1 MARKTND
8 LDKSS
13 KNEIDSKKI
22 HTKLETKKIPASVKT
37 IIKTAEKN
45 IKKFQFFYKNPT
57 HALIYNKKSTQS
69 SKKST
74 PRPGAVSRQ
83 QPAAS

>member
-22 HTKLETKKIPASVKT
+22 QKKSERQKIP
-37 IIKTAEKN
+37 
-45 IKKFQFFYKNPT
+45 
-57 HALIYNKKSTQS
+57 
-69 SKKST
+69 
-74 PRPGAVSRQ
+74 
-83 QPAAS
+83 

>member
-22 HTKLETKKIPASVKT
+22 KKLRNNV
-37 IIKTAEKN
+37 
-45 IKKFQFFYKNPT
+45 
-57 HALIYNKKSTQS
+57 
-69 SKKST
+69 
-74 PRPGAVSRQ
+74 V
-83 QPAAS
+83 

>member
-37 IIKTAEKN
+37 IIKT
-45 IKKFQFFYKNPT
+45 T
-57 HALIYNKKSTQS
+57 LTCLIYNKFI
-69 SKKST
+69 SKLCILLWQLENNT
-74 PRPGAVSRQ
+74 AVLSVENIR
-83 QPAAS
+83 

>member
-45 IKKFQFFYKNPT
+45 IKKFQFFFEKKRNLKFYVE
-57 HALIYNKKSTQS
+57 YN
-69 SKKST
+69 
-74 PRPGAVSRQ
+74 
-83 QPAAS
+83 

>member
-22 HTKLETKKIPASVKT
+22 HTKLETKKNTSKC
-37 IIKTAEKN
+37 KN
-45 IKKFQFFYKNPT
+45 
-57 HALIYNKKSTQS
+57 YNKNC
-69 SKKST
+69 
-74 PRPGAVSRQ
+74 
-83 QPAAS
+83 

>member
-37 IIKTAEKN
+37 IIKTAEKY
-45 IKKFQFFYKNPT
+45 KKIGKNF
-57 HALIYNKKSTQS
+57 KKSFCTIFKS
-69 SKKST
+69 RKK
-74 PRPGAVSRQ
+74 
-83 QPAAS
+83 

>member
-45 IKKFQFFYKNPT
+45 IKTLYFRDAGIKEIKNNPHITEVHNWGEIYKYI
-57 HALIYNKKSTQS
+57 HMYNNEINS
-69 SKKST
+69 
-74 PRPGAVSRQ
+74 
-83 QPAAS
+83 

>member
-22 HTKLETKKIPASVKT
+22 HTKLETEKIPASVKT

-45 IKKFQFFYKNPT
+45 IKTVVYDRSGY
-57 HALIYNKKSTQS
+57 IYHGVIKEL
-69 SKKST
+69 
-74 PRPGAVSRQ
+74 AE
-83 QPAAS
+83 AAREGGLEF

>member
-45 IKKFQFFYKNPT
+45 IKKFQFFFEKKRNLLLDT
-57 HALIYNKKSTQS
+57 EYN
-69 SKKST
+69 
-74 PRPGAVSRQ
+74 
-83 QPAAS
+83 

>member
-45 IKKFQFFYKNPT
+45 IKNWKKLQKKFLHHLQKQ
-57 HALIYNKKSTQS
+57 KKI
-69 SKKST
+69 
-74 PRPGAVSRQ
+74 R
-83 QPAAS
+83 

>member
-37 IIKTAEKN
+37 IIKTDNPDFSVSELTALRLKRLAL
-45 IKKFQFFYKNPT
+45 ILLFHFFYYF
-57 HALIYNKKSTQS
+57 I
-69 SKKST
+69 
-74 PRPGAVSRQ
+74 
-83 QPAAS
+83 

>member
-45 IKKFQFFYKNPT
+45 IKKFQFFFEIKRNLNFYVE
-57 HALIYNKKSTQS
+57 YN
-69 SKKST
+69 
-74 PRPGAVSRQ
+74 
-83 QPAAS
+83 

>member
-45 IKKFQFFYKNPT
+45 IKKFQFFFEKKRN
-57 HALIYNKKSTQS
+57 LKFCVEYN
-69 SKKST
+69 
-74 PRPGAVSRQ
+74 
-83 QPAAS
+83 

>member
-45 IKKFQFFYKNPT
+45 IKKLY
-57 HALIYNKKSTQS
+57 YNKLRTLYKKIGKNF
-69 SKKST
+69 KKSFCT
-74 PRPGAVSRQ
+74 IFKSRKK
-83 QPAAS
+83 

>member
-45 IKKFQFFYKNPT
+45 IKKFQFFYF
-57 HALIYNKKSTQS
+57 
-69 SKKST
+69 
-74 PRPGAVSRQ
+74 SRIFHYRKR
-83 QPAAS
+83 SNV